1 MVIIHKRKGYDVL
14 IDYDIIKEVVTM
26 EIVKGR
32 FLEGEKVTVKIDGIE
47 VTRKVKYNRM
57 DGLYIIYKNRKY
69 FEYEL

>member
-1 MVIIHKRKGYDVL
+1 
-14 IDYDIIKEVVTM
+14 M

-47 VTRKVKYNRM
+47 VIRKVKYNRM
-57 DGLYIIYKNRKY
+57 DSLYIIYKNRKY

>member
-1 MVIIHKRKGYDVL
+1 MNGGSI
-14 IDYDIIKEVVTM
+14 M

-47 VTRKVKYNRM
+47 VTRKVKYNRA